1 VRYSVP
7 RGASVSEKRR
17 EKLARLERELGA
29 LLAGARALEERYRV
43 QLDQLHPDQERSG
56 LNLLHYLALRSQDVR
71 HVQEQL
77 SALGLSSL
85 GRAEGHVLDNL
96 HAVRHAL
103 RALQGLGGRRPAG
116 PVTLRQ
122 GHALLRRHARAL
134 LGKEVNGSPVRIMVT
149 LPVEAADDP
158 ALVRNLVEAGM
169 GCARINC
176 AQGGPGEWERMLE
189 NVRRARKATGRP
201 CRTFMD
207 LAGPKIRTG
216 PLVPGA
222 AVLAI
227 RPKKDNRGNVREA
240 ERVRLVPEGAGAGA
254 PSPAASSHVADLTL
268 VPISSGLFSRLREGA
283 RLEFVDI
290 RGKAGCLE
298 VSSLLGEEAEALC
311 ASSAYLETGLP
322 LTLDPGDGEGA
333 LTGSVGSLPPLDE
346 PIVLRVGD
354 TLVIHGDPRPG
365 EPARPATEAGPAAPA
380 HVSCTLPACLD
391 DAREG
396 EPVVLD
402 DGKARGVIR
411 AVRDGEI
418 DVEITQARA
427 EGTKL
432 RGNKGINFPE
442 TCLRMAG
449 LTEQDKVDLR
459 FVAEH
464 ADAVNVSFVNHP
476 DDVEDLLDELD
487 AVGGRHLGLVLKIET
502 RQGYQHLPAILL
514 AAMEWPVVGVM
525 IARGDLAVEVG
536 WTSLARVQEEILWV
550 CEAAHAPVVWATE
563 VLDRLAKK
571 GMPTRAEISDA
582 VMAER
587 AECVM
592 LNKGPYI
599 VEAIRT
605 LESVLRSMQGLQR
618 KKTALLPALT
628 LEDPDPTEV
637 GRAVGLRQ
645 GRWTRKE

>member
-1 VRYSVP
+1 
-7 RGASVSEKRR
+7 VSDKRR
-17 EKLARLERELGA
+17 EKMARLEREMDA
-29 LLAGARALEERYRV
+29 LVAGARALEERYRV
-43 QLDQLHPDQERSG
+43 QLDQLHPEQERSG
-56 LNLLHYLALRSQDVR
+56 LNLLHYLALRRQDVR

-85 GRAEGHVLDNL
+85 GRAESHVLDNL
-96 HAVRHAL
+96 HAARHAL
-103 RALQGLGGRRPAG
+103 QALLGVGGKRPKG

-122 GHALLRRHARAL
+122 GHAILRRHARAL
-134 LGKEVNGSPVRIMVT
+134 LGEEAKGSPVRIMVT
-149 LPVEAADDP
+149 LPVEAAHDP
-158 ALVRNLVEAGM
+158 VLVRDLVEAGM
-169 GCARINC
+169 SCARINC
-176 AQGGPGEWERMLE
+176 AQGGPEEWERMIDHVHL
-189 NVRRARKATGRP
+189 ARGATGRP

-216 PLVPGA
+216 PLVPGD

-227 RPKKDNRGNVREA
+227 RPKKDKRGNVREA
-240 ERVRLVPEGAGAGA
+240 ERVRLAPDRDGAGA
-254 PSPAASSHVADLTL
+254 PGAPPAGPDDRPL
-268 VPISSGLFSRLREGA
+268 VPISPGLFSRLRVGA
-283 RLEFVDI
+283 RLGFVDI
-290 RGKAGCLE
+290 RGKSGCLE
-298 VSSLLGEEAEALC
+298 VTSVMGEEAQALC
-311 ASSAYLETGLP
+311 ASSAYLEAGLP
-322 LTLDPGDGEGA
+322 LSLDLGNGGGA
-333 LTGSVGSLPPLDE
+333 ASGSVGSLPPLDE
-346 PIVLRVGD
+346 PIVLHVGD
-354 TLVIHGDPRPG
+354 TLVIHKDPRPG
-365 EPARPATEAGPAAPA
+365 EPASPAGDGRPAAPA
-380 HVSCTLPACLD
+380 HVSCTLPECLD
-391 DAREG
+391 DARVG

-411 AVRDGEI
+411 AVREGEI

-432 RGNKGINFPE
+432 RANKGINFPE
-442 TCLRMAG
+442 TCLRVAG
-449 LTEQDKVDLR
+449 LTQQDKQDLR
-459 FVAEH
+459 FVARH

-476 DDVEDLLDELD
+476 DDVEDLLDELE
-487 AVGGRHLGLVLKIET
+487 AVGGEHLGLVLKIET
-502 RQGYQHLPAILL
+502 RQGYQNLPAILL

-536 WTSLARVQEEILWV
+536 WTSLARIQEEILWV

-605 LESVLRSMQGLQR
+605 LESVLQSMQGVQR
-618 KKTALLPALT
+618 KKTPLLPALT

-645 GRWTRKE
+645 GRWTRRK

>member
-1 VRYSVP
+1 
-7 RGASVSEKRR
+7 
-17 EKLARLERELGA
+17 
-29 LLAGARALEERYRV
+29 
-43 QLDQLHPDQERSG
+43 
-56 LNLLHYLALRSQDVR
+56 
-71 HVQEQL
+71 
-77 SALGLSSL
+77 
-85 GRAEGHVLDNL
+85 
-96 HAVRHAL
+96 
-103 RALQGLGGRRPAG
+103 
-116 PVTLRQ
+116 
-122 GHALLRRHARAL
+122 
-134 LGKEVNGSPVRIMVT
+134 
-149 LPVEAADDP
+149 
-158 ALVRNLVEAGM
+158 
-169 GCARINC
+169 
-176 AQGGPGEWERMLE
+176 
-189 NVRRARKATGRP
+189 
-201 CRTFMD
+201 
-207 LAGPKIRTG
+207 
-216 PLVPGA
+216 
-222 AVLAI
+222 
-227 RPKKDNRGNVREA
+227 
-240 ERVRLVPEGAGAGA
+240 
-254 PSPAASSHVADLTL
+254 
-268 VPISSGLFSRLREGA
+268 
-283 RLEFVDI
+283 
-290 RGKAGCLE
+290 
-298 VSSLLGEEAEALC
+298 
-311 ASSAYLETGLP
+311 
-322 LTLDPGDGEGA
+322 
-333 LTGSVGSLPPLDE
+333 
-346 PIVLRVGD
+346 
-354 TLVIHGDPRPG
+354 
-365 EPARPATEAGPAAPA
+365 
-380 HVSCTLPACLD
+380 
-391 DAREG
+391 
-396 EPVVLD
+396 
-402 DGKARGVIR
+402 
-411 AVRDGEI
+411 
-418 DVEITQARA
+418 
-427 EGTKL
+427 
-432 RGNKGINFPE
+432 
-442 TCLRMAG
+442 MAG

>member
-1 VRYSVP
+1 
-7 RGASVSEKRR
+7 VSDKRR
-17 EKLARLERELGA
+17 EKVARLERELDALVEGA
-29 LLAGARALEERYRV
+29 LSLEERYRV
-43 QLDQLHPDQERSG
+43 QLEQLHPDQERSG
-56 LNLLHYLALRSQDVR
+56 LNLLHYLALRRQDVR
-71 HVQEQL
+71 HVQEEL

-85 GRAEGHVLDNL
+85 GRAEAHVLDNL

-103 RALQGLGGRRPAG
+103 RALQGLGGRRRTG
-116 PVTLRQ
+116 PVTSRK
-122 GHALLRRHARAL
+122 GRAILRRHTRAV
-134 LGKEVNGSPVRIMVT
+134 LGKEVKGSPARIMVT
-149 LPVEAADDP
+149 LPVEAAADP
-158 ALVRNLVEAGM
+158 GLVRNLVEAGM
-169 GCARINC
+169 SCARINC
-176 AQGGPGEWERMLE
+176 AQGGPEEWERMLAH
-189 NVRRARKATGRP
+189 VLLARRTTGRP

-216 PLVPGA
+216 PLVPGDG
-222 AVLAI
+222 VLAI
-227 RPKKDNRGNVREA
+227 RPKKDHRGKVREA
-240 ERVRLVPEGAGAGA
+240 ERVRLVSEDGGDGVPGPATMRGPE
-254 PSPAASSHVADLTL
+254 DLPL
-268 VPISSGLFSRLREGA
+268 VPMSPGIFSRLREGA
-283 RLEFVDI
+283 RLSFVDI
-290 RGKAGCLE
+290 RGKPGCFEVISLE
-298 VSSLLGEEAEALC
+298 DGEAEALC

-322 LTLDPGDGEGA
+322 LSLDAGDGEGA
-333 LTGSVGSLPPLDE
+333 AAGSVGSLPPLDD
-346 PIVLRVGD
+346 PILLHVGD
-354 TLVIHGDPRPG
+354 TLVIHKDPRPG
-365 EPARPATEAGPAAPA
+365 EHARPATEDRPAAPA

-402 DGKARGVIR
+402 DGKARGVVR
-411 AVRDGEI
+411 AVREGEI
-418 DVEITQARA
+418 DVEITHARP
-427 EGTKL
+427 GGSKL

-442 TCLRMAG
+442 TCLRLAG

-464 ADAVNVSFVNHP
+464 ADVVNVSFVNHP
-476 DDVEDLLDELD
+476 DDVEDLLDELE
-487 AVGGRHLGLVLKIET
+487 AVGARHLGLVLKIET
-502 RQGYQHLPAILL
+502 RQGYQNLPAILL

-550 CEAAHAPVVWATE
+550 CEAAHVPVVWATE

-599 VEAIRT
+599 LEAIRT
-605 LESVLRSMQGLQR
+605 LESVLRSMQGVQR

-628 LEDPDPTEV
+628 LEDPDPEEV

-645 GRWTRKE
+645 GRWTRRS